1 LYLFIDNCL
10 ADSVERPSL
19 GIHEGG
25 TGLSAPVDSAVTGH
39 RQDEYVSHT
48 AVYRQDFRRY
58 LGDLDVA
65 DEWRAAAFT
74 SAEDGLAH
82 DATVMARLYA
92 DGWNRYG
99 WPEAAGGLGGNE
111 IHRAVYYEELGH
123 AMLPIPAQHW
133 TLETLGP
140 ALLKFAPGLAAAHL
154 PGYLSGA
161 EWWGQ
166 SFSEPESG
174 SDLATLRTRAVDDG
188 AGGFVINGEK
198 IWTSQGPTATR
209 LLALVR
215 TGAPESRHRG
225 LTMIMVDADAP
236 GVTVRPIALA
246 SGRREL
252 AEVFFDDVR
261 VGRERVV
268 GDVDG
273 GWAVAMHLMQYERG
287 MYGYA
292 VLNKVLTELSRLRE
306 HMVTAG
312 ATAAQR
318 QRFARVYVDV
328 AAAQARTATTVRR
341 LAAGEAV
348 GADSSI
354 DKLLFGRAEKE
365 VNDLILEITRDQMIA
380 GAAGR
385 GGAALDTARAEWW
398 YSRAATVMGGTAE
411 VQRGIIADHILG
423 LPKEKR

>member
-1 LYLFIDNCL
+1 
-10 ADSVERPSL
+10 
-19 GIHEGG
+19 
-25 TGLSAPVDSAVTGH
+25 LSAPVDSAATGH
-39 RQDEYVSHT
+39 RQDDYVSHT
-48 AVYRQDFRRY
+48 AVFRQDFRRY
-58 LGDLDVA
+58 LDDLDVA
-65 DEWRAAAFT
+65 DDWRTAAFT
-74 SAEDGLAH
+74 SAEEGLAH

-99 WPEAAGGLGGNE
+99 WPETAGGLGGNE

-140 ALLKFAPGLAAAHL
+140 ALLKFAPGLAAAYL
-154 PGYLSGA
+154 PGYLAGA

-188 AGGFVINGEK
+188 AGGFVINGQK

-261 VGRERVV
+261 VDRERVV

-306 HMVTAG
+306 DMVTAG
-312 ATAAQR
+312 STAAQR
-318 QRFARVYVDV
+318 QQFARVYVDV

-341 LAAGEAV
+341 LAAGDAV

-365 VNDLILEITRDQMIA
+365 VNDLVLEVRREQMI
-380 GAAGR
+380 
-385 GGAALDTARAEWW
+385 GGAATAATSTSGTGPSGAVLDTARAEWW

>member
-1 LYLFIDNCL
+1 
-10 ADSVERPSL
+10 
-19 GIHEGG
+19 
-25 TGLSAPVDSAVTGH
+25 LSAPVDNAVAGH
-39 RQDEYVSHT
+39 RHHAYASQV
-48 AVYRQDFRRY
+48 AVFREDLRRY
-58 LGDLDVA
+58 LSELDVA
-65 DEWRAAAFT
+65 DQWRAAAFT
-74 SAEDGLAH
+74 TAEDGLAH
-82 DATVMARLYA
+82 DATVMARLHA

-111 IHRAVYYEELGH
+111 IHRAVYYEELGY

-140 ALLKFAPGLAAAHL
+140 ALLKFAPALAAAYL

-188 AGGFVINGEK
+188 AGGFVINGQK

-215 TGAPESRHRG
+215 TGTPESRHRG

-252 AEVFFDDVR
+252 AEVFFDGVR
-261 VGRERVV
+261 VDRERVV
-268 GDVDG
+268 GEVDG

-292 VLNKVLTELSRLRE
+292 VLNKVLIELSRLRQE
-306 HMVTAG
+306 MVSSG
-312 ATAAQR
+312 ASDAQR
-318 QRFARVYVDV
+318 RRFARVYVDV

-365 VNDLILEITRDQMIA
+365 VNDLILEIAREQMIA
-380 GAAGR
+380 GTGR
-385 GGAALDTARAEWW
+385 GGATLDTARAEWW

>member
-1 LYLFIDNCL
+1 L
-10 ADSVERPSL
+10 
-19 GIHEGG
+19 
-25 TGLSAPVDSAVTGH
+25 TAPADSAVTGRRH
-39 RQDEYVSHT
+39 DEYVAQV
-48 AVYRQDFRRY
+48 AVYRQEFRRY
-58 LGDLDVA
+58 LRELDVA
-65 DEWRAAAFT
+65 EQWRSAAFT
-74 SAEDGLAH
+74 SAEDGLTH

-99 WPEAAGGLGGNE
+99 WPESAGGLGGNE

-140 ALLKFAPGLAAAHL
+140 ALLKFAPHL
-154 PGYLSGA
+154 GAQYLTGYLSGA

-174 SDLATLRTRAVDDG
+174 SDLATLRTRAADDG
-188 AGGFVINGEK
+188 AGGFVINGQK

-215 TGAPESRHRG
+215 TGTPESRHRG

-236 GVTVRPIALA
+236 GVTIRPIALA

-252 AEVFFDDVR
+252 AEVLFDDVR
-261 VGRERVV
+261 VDRARVV
-268 GDVDG
+268 GEVGG

-306 HMVTAG
+306 EMAAAG
-312 ATAAQR
+312 ATATQR
-318 QRFARVYVDV
+318 QRFARVYIDV

-365 VNDLILEITRDQMIA
+365 VNDLILEISRERMLVGT
-380 GAAGR
+380 GT
-385 GGAALDTARAEWW
+385 GGAQLNTARAEWW

-411 VQRGIIADHILG
+411 VQRGIIADHLLG
-423 LPKEKR
+423 LPKERGK

>member
-1 LYLFIDNCL
+1 M
-10 ADSVERPSL
+10 
-19 GIHEGG
+19 
-25 TGLSAPVDSAVTGH
+25 TAPPDSAVTSRH
-39 RQDEYVSHT
+39 DEYVAQI
-48 AVYRQDFRRY
+48 AVYRQEFRQY
-58 LGDLDVA
+58 LHELDAA
-65 DEWRAAAFT
+65 DQWRSAAFT

-99 WPEAAGGLGGNE
+99 WPESAGGLGGNE
-111 IHRAVYYEELGH
+111 IHRAVYYEELGY

-140 ALLKFAPGLAAAHL
+140 ALLAFAPHLAAQFL

-174 SDLATLRTRAVDDG
+174 SDLATLRTRAIEDG
-188 AGGFVINGEK
+188 AGGFVINGQK

-215 TGAPESRHRG
+215 TGTPESRHRG
-225 LTMIMVDADAP
+225 LTMVMVDADAP
-236 GVTVRPIALA
+236 GVTIRPIAMA

-261 VGRERVV
+261 VDGDRVV
-268 GDVDG
+268 GEVGG

-306 HMVTAG
+306 EMVKAG
-312 ATAAQR
+312 ATDAQR

-365 VNDLILEITRDQMIA
+365 VNDLILEITRAQMVA
-380 GAAGR
+380 GAAPATSESATGHS
-385 GGAALDTARAEWW
+385 GAVLDTARAEWW

-411 VQRGIIADHILG
+411 VQRGIIADHLLG
-423 LPKEKR
+423 LPKERR

>member
-1 LYLFIDNCL
+1 M
-10 ADSVERPSL
+10 
-19 GIHEGG
+19 
-25 TGLSAPVDSAVTGH
+25 SAPVESALHGD
-39 RQDEYVSHT
+39 RQLEYVSDV
-48 AVYRQDFRRY
+48 ALFRQDFRRY
-58 LGDLDVA
+58 LRELDVA
-65 DEWRAAAFT
+65 DEWRTAAFT
-74 SAEDGLAH
+74 SAEDGLTH
-82 DATVMARLYA
+82 DAQVMARLNT

-99 WPEAAGGLGGNE
+99 WPEAAGGLGGSE

-140 ALLKFAPGLAAAHL
+140 ALLKFSPGLAAAYL

-188 AGGFVINGEK
+188 NGGFVLNGQK

-225 LTMIMVDADAP
+225 LTMMMVDADAP
-236 GVTVRPIALA
+236 GVTIRPIALA

-261 VGRERVV
+261 VDAGRVV

-292 VLNKVLTELSRLRE
+292 VLNKVLTELGRLRAD
-306 HMVTAG
+306 MVTLG
-312 ATAAQR
+312 ATEAQR

-328 AAAQARTATTVRR
+328 VSAQARTATTVRR
-341 LAAGEAV
+341 LAESEPV

-365 VNDLILEITRDQMIA
+365 VNDLILDVTRDHMIA
-380 GAAGR
+380 GTGR

-423 LPKEKR
+423 LPKERKGK

>member
-1 LYLFIDNCL
+1 MKGDRLTAP
-10 ADSVERPSL
+10 ADS
-19 GIHEGG
+19 
-25 TGLSAPVDSAVTGH
+25 TVTN
-39 RQDEYVSHT
+39 RRDDYVAQV
-48 AVYRQDFRRY
+48 AVYRQEFRRY
-58 LGDLDVA
+58 LRELDAA
-65 DEWRAAAFT
+65 DRWRSAAFT

-82 DATVMARLYA
+82 DATLMARLYA

-99 WPEAAGGLGGNE
+99 WPESVGGLGGNE
-111 IHRAVYYEELGH
+111 IHRAVYYEELGY

-140 ALLKFAPGLAAAHL
+140 ALLKFAPQLAAQYL
-154 PGYLSGA
+154 RGYLSGA

-166 SFSEPESG
+166 CFSEPESG
-174 SDLATLRTRAVDDG
+174 SDLATLRTRATDDG
-188 AGGFVINGEK
+188 AGGLVINGQK
-198 IWTSQGPTATR
+198 IWTSQGPTASR

-215 TGAPESRHRG
+215 TGTPDSRHRG

-261 VGRERVV
+261 VDHDRVIGEV
-268 GDVDG
+268 GG

-292 VLNKVLTELSRLRE
+292 VLNKVLTELGRLRE
-306 HMVTAG
+306 EMVTMG
-312 ATAAQR
+312 ATDAQR
-318 QRFARVYVDV
+318 QRFARVYVDL

-365 VNDLILEITRDQMIA
+365 VNDLILDITREKMLT
-380 GAAGR
+380 GAATGHST
-385 GGAALDTARAEWW
+385 AVLDTARAEWW

-411 VQRGIIADHILG
+411 VQRGIIADHLLG
-423 LPKEKR
+423 LPKERGK

>member
-1 LYLFIDNCL
+1 M
-10 ADSVERPSL
+10 
-19 GIHEGG
+19 
-25 TGLSAPVDSAVTGH
+25 TAPADSAVTGRRH
-39 RQDEYVSHT
+39 DEYVAQV
-48 AVYRQDFRRY
+48 AVYRQEFRRY
-58 LGDLDVA
+58 LCELDTA
-65 DEWRAAAFT
+65 DQWRSAAFT

-99 WPEAAGGLGGNE
+99 WPESAGGLGGNE

-140 ALLKFAPGLAAAHL
+140 ALLKFAPHLGAQYL

-188 AGGFVINGEK
+188 TGGFVINGQK
-198 IWTSQGPTATR
+198 IWTSQGPTAAR

-225 LTMIMVDADAP
+225 LTMMMVDADAP
-236 GVTVRPIALA
+236 GVTIRPIALA

-261 VGRERVV
+261 VDRARVV

-292 VLNKVLTELSRLRE
+292 VLNKVLTELGRLRE
-306 HMVTAG
+306 DMVTAG
-312 ATAAQR
+312 ATDAQR

-365 VNDLILEITRDQMIA
+365 VNDLILDINRAHMLA
-380 GAAGR
+380 GT
-385 GGAALDTARAEWW
+385 GGAALNTARAEWW

-411 VQRGIIADHILG
+411 VQRGIIADHLLG
-423 LPKEKR
+423 LPKERGK